1 MITPVMQED
10 FNNILQEFRE
20 QLSTLSGKTILITG
34 ASGLIVSYLLDI
46 ISIHNQQLENPIK
59 IIAITKNPITEDSRL
74 SHLIKDKNISFIT
87 QDIGKPF
94 NIPGKPNIIIHAA
107 SRANPSAF
115 LEDPIG
121 TIDSNINGTRTILEY
136 AAKNPIEQFI
146 FFSSAEIYGNPVAPF
161 LPTPETYYG
170 NVDCNHPFACYLES
184 KRMAET
190 LCMTFFRKHN
200 VPAKI
205 LRILLAYGPG
215 IKNDG
220 KVISDFFYK
229 LKENGEISLR
239 DKGDARRSF
248 CYISDTI
255 RAILKIIFEGEN
267 GEAYNIGNE
276 IETENLSIYQLA
288 ELVIKISEK
297 NTLVKPNFDTP
308 PKEIYGMNNRLLNI
322 NKLRSLG
329 FSPKISLEEGLKRLR
344 RYYLEA
350 GFLK

>member
-1 MITPVMQED
+1 
-10 FNNILQEFRE
+10 
-20 QLSTLSGKTILITG
+20 
-34 ASGLIVSYLLDI
+34 
-46 ISIHNQQLENPIK
+46 
-59 IIAITKNPITEDSRL
+59 
-74 SHLIKDKNISFIT
+74 
-87 QDIGKPF
+87 
-94 NIPGKPNIIIHAA
+94 
-107 SRANPSAF
+107 
-115 LEDPIG
+115 
-121 TIDSNINGTRTILEY
+121 
-136 AAKNPIEQFI
+136 
-146 FFSSAEIYGNPVAPF
+146 
-161 LPTPETYYG
+161 
-170 NVDCNHPFACYLES
+170 
-184 KRMAET
+184 MAET

-267 GEAYNIGNE
+267 GEAYNIGND
-276 IETENLSIYQLA
+276 IETENLSIYELA